1 MNKNGTYASNCG
13 PWFQWNANTM
23 KCAGRLV
30 ILIFMDCRKLKFSIG
45 LLIVIIVFILIDTF
59 FVVAD
64 IDECSLKTDGCSK
77 FASCKNT
84 NGGYN
89 CRCVRSDSLAM
100 DSTVQVTEKNKEKK
114 DAKEIA

>member
-1 MNKNGTYASNCG
+1 MNKNGTYACNCG

-23 KCAGRLV
+23 KCAGRLI
-30 ILIFMDCRKLKFSIG
+30 ILIFKDCRKLKFSIG

-59 FVVAD
+59 FVVVD

-77 FASCKNT
+77 FANCKNI

-89 CRCVRSDSLAM
+89 CRCVVGFTGDGFNC
-100 DSTVQVTEKNKEKK
+100 TGN
-114 DAKEIA
+114 